1 MGRLVPWRLVADWR
15 CLACG
20 ACCTRFRIPLRPD
33 EAVSIARSIGEWA
46 VEVRAG
52 RPYLARVGGRCA
64 FLSGDG
70 RCLLHPLG
78 LKPRAC
84 KVWPFSVSR
93 EPVHGLRDLARFE
106 HLGRTWYVY
115 ADPRCPG
122 LKLGEPGDR
131 LRGEVI
137 PEVVEIWAGVR
148 TRQEAS
154 TSALPAE
161 VGTTEI
167 PSAPLVARGVV
178 DLISGSGSHLG
189 TSLARSWGGRE
200 ARRSL
205 RPPSG
210 EGAMDLSPTPV
221 TPPGGA
227 AGRQRMRFPQR
238 P

>member
-1 MGRLVPWRLVADWR
+1 MRRLVPWRLVADWR

-33 EAVSIARSIGEWA
+33 EAVSIAKIVGEWA
-46 VEVRAG
+46 VEVRGG

-70 RCLLHPLG
+70 RCLLQPLG

-93 EPVHGLRDLARFE
+93 EPEHGRRDLARFE

-122 LKLGEPGDR
+122 LRLGEPEDR
-131 LRGEVI
+131 LVEEVI

-148 TRQEAS
+148 REQEAS
-154 TSALPAE
+154 TSALPSELGWVEA
-161 VGTTEI
+161 GGS
-167 PSAPLVARGVV
+167 PAPPVAQGAV
-178 DLISGSGSHLG
+178 DLISRS
-189 TSLARSWGGRE
+189 SLLPSILRP
-200 ARRSL
+200 SL
-205 RPPSG
+205 R
-210 EGAMDLSPTPV
+210 T
-221 TPPGGA
+221 
-227 AGRQRMRFPQR
+227 
-238 P
+238 

>member
-1 MGRLVPWRLVADWR
+1 MRRLVPWRLVADWR

-33 EAVSIARSIGEWA
+33 EAVSIAKIMGEWA
-46 VEVRAG
+46 VEVRGG

-70 RCLLHPLG
+70 RCLLQPLG

-93 EPVHGLRDLARFE
+93 EPEHGRRDLARFE

-122 LKLGEPGDR
+122 LRLGEPKDR
-131 LRGEVI
+131 LVEEVI

-148 TRQEAS
+148 REQEAS
-154 TSALPAE
+154 TSSLPPE
-161 VGTTEI
+161 LGWVGSS
-167 PSAPLVARGVV
+167 PAPPVSQGAV
-178 DLISGSGSHLG
+178 DLISRS
-189 TSLARSWGGRE
+189 SLLPSILRP
-200 ARRSL
+200 SL
-205 RPPSG
+205 R
-210 EGAMDLSPTPV
+210 T
-221 TPPGGA
+221 
-227 AGRQRMRFPQR
+227 
-238 P
+238 